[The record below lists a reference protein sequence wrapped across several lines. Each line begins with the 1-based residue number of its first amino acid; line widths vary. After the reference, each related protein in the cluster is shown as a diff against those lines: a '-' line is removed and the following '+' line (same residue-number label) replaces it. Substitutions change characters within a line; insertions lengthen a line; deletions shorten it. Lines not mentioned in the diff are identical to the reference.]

1 MRFTYF
7 VPGWGVVLGI
17 GVVIGITVFVY
28 FRIARPLHPRY
39 RLLLILLR
47 IAAASILLG
56 CLLAPVILEKKDITP
71 PTHLSI
77 LVDTSRSMQLVDAP
91 MSDIPLSRLSQVNQ
105 LLFADA
111 RHHDDR
117 DRGVSES
124 VRGQFLQTLQDRFEV
139 HLYPFNTRLQQSVL
153 LAHSEDSPLPLFEIE
168 GETQGNLTDIGGA
181 IREVAAAWKGQ
192 QTAGIVLIT
201 DGAHNSGQF
210 PLETI
215 TASEVP
221 IYPIGVGSVEPPKDI
236 QIQRVNYTPIAY
248 TDHESVIRVSVA
260 QTGYTG
266 KTTQLS
272 LREVESNSLVDAVT
286 FTFNAPQEVNATDAS
301 TQQVIE
307 VKVMPQSEG
316 NFQYSVTIP
325 TLDGELTEVNNQ
337 KTFSVKVVKAKLN
350 VFYLEGRPRWD
361 YTFLKRALERDP
373 DIEATCAVLS
383 SNRSKRLPVD
393 SVLNRLDG
401 YYPQAAPVSET
412 PQFPETLAE
421 LSKYDVLIL
430 GDVDAEHLT
439 KTQQRAIIDF
449 VETRGKPVI
458 FLPSRNMLGV
468 NGFRNT
474 ELASLLP
481 IDIPRN
487 GCGVEDTEFT
497 LQLTQSGA
505 FHPMLQL
512 KSRQQSAVRGQAQE
526 ALELSDPSLTDNRQ
540 LTTDNFLSNMPALPR
555 FFSGFRL
562 RGGAT
567 TLMDNGEGT
576 PILIFQRAGLGK
588 SLLIAAEGFWNWDFG
603 VKAFKDRRYHT
614 IYPRFWAQVLRW
626 MATDTDDKNVYLTTD
641 ASTYA
646 IGDTVKVTAYLYSE
660 TYQPQ
665 VGAMV
670 EIEVMPPD
678 GDPFELQINARN
690 NQQLRDG
697 VVEPDS
703 SLTDNPQLAIDNDL
717 ADMGNLYTAQFV
729 LLQKGK
735 YRIRATGRRDNLK
748 LGEDQIDVYAHPQLA
763 ELENP
768 QLNEEFLKQLA
779 GQTGGTY
786 FKMVDAESV
795 PENIANVQNPVFV
808 DAERDLWAH
817 PLVLITV
824 VGLLGTEWFLRKRVG
839 LT

>member
-28 FRIARPLHPRY
+28 LRVARPLHPRY
-39 RLLLILLR
+39 RFLLMLLR
-47 IAAASILLG
+47 ITAASILLG
-56 CLLAPVILEKKDITP
+56 CLLAPVIIEKKDITP

-77 LVDTSRSMQLVDAP
+77 LVDTSRSMKLVDAP
-91 MSDIPLSRLSQVNQ
+91 MSEMPISRLSQVNQ
-105 LLFADA
+105 LLFK
-111 RHHDDR
+111 
-117 DRGVSES
+117 VP
-124 VRGQFLQTLQDRFEV
+124 GQFLTTLQDRFEV

-153 LAHSEDSPLPLFEIE
+153 LAQEDDARLPTFEAE
-168 GETQGNLTDIGGA
+168 GNLTDIGGA
-181 IREVAAAWKGQ
+181 IREAAAAWKGQ

-215 TASEVP
+215 TALEVP

-248 TDHESVIRVSVA
+248 TDHESVIRVSVG

-286 FTFNAPQEVNATDAS
+286 FTFNAHQEVNAIEAS
-301 TQQVIE
+301 TQHVIE
-307 VKVMPQSEG
+307 LKITPQSEG
-316 NFQYSVTIP
+316 NFQYSVTLP
-325 TLDGELTEVNNQ
+325 TLDGELTAANNQ

-361 YTFLKRALERDP
+361 YTFLKRTLERDP
-373 DIEATCAVLS
+373 DIEATCAILASDS
-383 SNRSKRLPVD
+383 SKPLPVE
-393 SVLNRLDG
+393 SVPNRLDG
-401 YYPQAAPVSET
+401 YYPQAMPVSET
-412 PQFPETLAE
+412 PKFPETLAE

-430 GDVDAEHLT
+430 GDLGAEQLT
-439 KTQQRAIIDF
+439 KTQQRAILDF

-458 FLPSRNMLGV
+458 FLPSRNTFGV
-468 NGFRNT
+468 NGFGTT
-474 ELASLLP
+474 ELAALLP
-481 IDIPRN
+481 IDIPTR
-487 GCGVEDTEFT
+487 GCRVEDTEFT
-497 LQLTQSGA
+497 VQLTQSGA

-512 KSRQQSAVRGQAQE
+512 HETQMAVSSQAQAGSE
-526 ALELSDPSLTDNRQ
+526 

-567 TLMDNGEGT
+567 TLMDNGKGM
-576 PILIFQRAGLGK
+576 PILVLQRAGLGK
-588 SLLIAAEGFWNWDFG
+588 SLLIAAEGFYNWQFG
-603 VKAFKDRRYHT
+603 VKTFKDKRYHT

-626 MATDTDDKNVYLTTD
+626 MATNTDDKNVYLTTD
-641 ASTYA
+641 AATYA

-665 VGAMV
+665 AGATV
-670 EIEVMPPD
+670 EIEVVPPD
-678 GDPFELQINARN
+678 GEPFQVKSSRSS
-690 NQQLRDG
+690 
-697 VVEPDS
+697 VVGSQSGGEPAEPDPS
-703 SLTDNPQLAIDNDL
+703 FDSHF
-717 ADMGNLYTAQFV
+717 TAQFV

-735 YRIRATGRRDNLK
+735 YRIRATGRSGNLK

-768 QLNEEFLKQLA
+768 QRNEDLLKQLA
-779 GQTGGTY
+779 ARTGGAY
-786 FKMVDAESV
+786 FRMADAESV
-795 PENIANVQNPVFV
+795 PENIANVQNPIFV
-808 DAERDLWAH
+808 DAERELWAH
-817 PLVLITV
+817 PLVLIAV

>member
-28 FRIARPLHPRY
+28 LRVARPLHPRY
-39 RLLLILLR
+39 RFLLMLLR
-47 IAAASILLG
+47 ITAASILLG
-56 CLLAPVILEKKDITP
+56 CLLAPVIIEKKDITP

-77 LVDTSRSMQLVDAP
+77 LVDTSRSMKLVDAP
-91 MSDIPLSRLSQVNQ
+91 MSEMPISRLSQVNQ
-105 LLFADA
+105 LLFK
-111 RHHDDR
+111 
-117 DRGVSES
+117 VP
-124 VRGQFLQTLQDRFEV
+124 GQFLTTLQDRFEV

-153 LAHSEDSPLPLFEIE
+153 LAQEDDARLPTFEAE
-168 GETQGNLTDIGGA
+168 GNLTDIGGA
-181 IREVAAAWKGQ
+181 IREAAAAWKGQ

-215 TASEVP
+215 TALEVP

-248 TDHESVIRVSVA
+248 TDHESVIRVSVG

-286 FTFNAPQEVNATDAS
+286 FTFNAHQEVNAIEAS
-301 TQQVIE
+301 TQHVIE
-307 VKVMPQSEG
+307 LKITPQSEG
-316 NFQYSVTIP
+316 NFQYSVTLP
-325 TLDGELTEVNNQ
+325 TLDGELTAANNQ

-361 YTFLKRALERDP
+361 YTFLKRTLERDP
-373 DIEATCAVLS
+373 DIEATCAILAS
-383 SNRSKRLPVD
+383 DSSKRLPVE
-393 SVLNRLDG
+393 SVPHRLDG
-401 YYPQAAPVSET
+401 YYPQATPVSET
-412 PQFPETLAE
+412 PKFPETLAE

-430 GDVDAEHLT
+430 GDLGAEQLT
-439 KTQQRAIIDF
+439 KTQQRAILDF

-458 FLPSRNMLGV
+458 FLPSRNTLGV
-468 NGFRNT
+468 NGFGTT
-474 ELASLLP
+474 ELAALLP
-481 IDIPRN
+481 IDIPTR
-487 GCGVEDTEFT
+487 GCRVEDTEFT
-497 LQLTQSGA
+497 VQLTQSGA

-512 KSRQQSAVRGQAQE
+512 HETQMAVSSQAQAGSE
-526 ALELSDPSLTDNRQ
+526 

-567 TLMDNGEGT
+567 ALMDNGKGM
-576 PILIFQRAGLGK
+576 PILVLQRAGLGK
-588 SLLIAAEGFWNWDFG
+588 SLLIAAEGFYNWHFG
-603 VKAFKDRRYHT
+603 VKTFKDKRYHA

-626 MATDTDDKNVYLTTD
+626 MATNTDDKNVYLTTD

-665 VGAMV
+665 AGATV
-670 EIEVMPPD
+670 EIEVVPPD
-678 GDPFELQINARN
+678 GEPFQVKSSRSSVVGSQSGGEPAKPDPSF
-690 NQQLRDG
+690 
-697 VVEPDS
+697 DS
-703 SLTDNPQLAIDNDL
+703 HF
-717 ADMGNLYTAQFV
+717 TAQFV
-729 LLQKGK
+729 LLQRGK
-735 YRIRATGRRDNLK
+735 YRIRATGKSGNLK

-768 QLNEEFLKQLA
+768 QRNEDLLKQLA
-779 GQTGGTY
+779 ARTGGAY
-786 FKMVDAESV
+786 FRMADAESV
-795 PENIANVQNPVFV
+795 PENIANVQNPIFV
-808 DAERDLWAH
+808 DAERELWAH
-817 PLVLITV
+817 PLVLIAV

>member
-47 IAAASILLG
+47 VAAASILLG
-56 CLLAPVILEKKDITP
+56 CLLAPVVIEKKDITP

-77 LVDTSRSMQLVDAP
+77 LVDTSRSMQLADTS
-91 MSDIPLSRLSQVNQ
+91 MSEIPISRLNQVNQ
-105 LLFADA
+105 QLFN
-111 RHHDDR
+111 
-117 DRGVSES
+117 ST
-124 VRGQFLQTLQDRFEV
+124 GQFLQTLRDRFEV

-153 LAHSEDSPLPLFEIE
+153 LAQAEDSPPPPFEVE
-168 GETQGNLTDIGGA
+168 GTLTDIGGA
-181 IREVAAAWKGQ
+181 IRETVAAWKGQ
-192 QTAGIVLIT
+192 QTAGIVLMT

-215 TASEVP
+215 TALEVP
-221 IYPIGVGSVEPPKDI
+221 IYPIGVGSVEPPKDV
-236 QIQRVNYTPIAY
+236 QVQRVNYTPIAY
-248 TDHESVIRVSVA
+248 TNHEGVIRVSVA

-266 KTTQLS
+266 KTTQVS
-272 LREVESNSLVDAVT
+272 LREVESNTLVDAVT
-286 FTFNAPQEVNATDAS
+286 FTFNAHQEVNAIETS
-301 TQQVIE
+301 TKQVIE
-307 VKVMPQSEG
+307 LKLTPQSEG
-316 NFQYSVTIP
+316 NFQYTVILP
-325 TLDGELTEVNNQ
+325 TLDGELTEANNQ

-361 YTFLKRALERDP
+361 YTFLKRTLERDP
-373 DIEATCAVLS
+373 DIEATCAILS
-383 SNRSKRLPVD
+383 SNRLKQLPVE

-401 YYPQAAPVSET
+401 YYPQATPVSET

-421 LSKYDVLIL
+421 LSNYDVLIL
-430 GDVDAEHLT
+430 GDLRAEHLT
-439 KTQQRAIIDF
+439 KTQQRAIVDF
-449 VETRGKPVI
+449 VETQGKPVI

-468 NGFRNT
+468 NGFQNT

-487 GCGVEDTEFT
+487 GGRVEDTEFT
-497 LQLTQSGA
+497 LQLTQSGT

-512 KSRQQSAVRGQAQE
+512 SETSSPTETDSRQLIA
-526 ALELSDPSLTDNRQ
+526 
-540 LTTDNFLSNMPALPR
+540 NMPALPR

-567 TLMDNGEGT
+567 TLMDNGKGM
-576 PILIFQRAGLGK
+576 PILILQRAGLGK

-603 VKAFKDRRYHT
+603 VKTFKDRRYHT

-626 MATDTDDKNVYLTTD
+626 MATNTDDKNVYLTTD

-665 VGAMV
+665 AGATV
-670 EIEVMPPD
+670 EIEVVPPD
-678 GDPFELQINARN
+678 GVPFQVNSSRSSVVSS
-690 NQQLRDG
+690 QLG
-697 VVEPDS
+697 GESAIPDS
-703 SLTDNPQLAIDNDL
+703 SLTDDREPTTDSRF
-717 ADMGNLYTAQFV
+717 TARFA

-735 YRIRATGRRDNLK
+735 YRIRATGRNGNLK
-748 LGEDQIDVYAHPQLA
+748 LGEDQIDIYAHPQLA

-768 QLNEEFLKQLA
+768 QLNEDLLKQLA

-786 FKMVDAESV
+786 FRIADLESV
-795 PENIANVQNPVFV
+795 PENIANVQNPIFV

-824 VGLLGTEWFLRKRVG
+824 VGLLGAEWFLRKRVG